1 VSIPVAELPARPAA
15 WENPSRTPTEAPA
28 DSAAR
33 LRDYVVLRLTGLML
47 TVLVL
52 GHFVVT
58 HFVTDVAHD
67 DSAFVARRLSSAMWV
82 AWDATMLAAA
92 LAHGAIGIR
101 LATADYARGG
111 RSLERAVTWIAFVV
125 FAVGVLAIARA
136 AHV

>member
-1 VSIPVAELPARPAA
+1 MSTPVGELPARPAA
-15 WENPSRTPTEAPA
+15 WENPPRTPAEAPA
-28 DSAAR
+28 DSGAR

-92 LAHGAIGIR
+92 LAHGATGIR

-111 RSLERAVTWIAFVV
+111 RSLERAVTSIAFVV

-136 AHV
+136 ARV